1 MAADKNIEKLITVD
15 GPSGVGKGTIC
26 LLLSH
31 QLNWPVLDSG
41 ALYRL
46 TACAAMQDATAED
59 DHETLEKTA
68 IELDVRFE
76 SGIDGLRYFLRNED
90 VSDKIREE
98 ATGNMAS
105 KVAAVEG
112 VRAALLEK
120 QRSLANQAGL
130 IADGRDMGT
139 VVFPNA
145 PLKIYLTASAE
156 ERAER
161 RFKQL
166 KDKGVDVNI
175 RDLVADLTARDER
188 DSNRK
193 VAPLKPAEDAVII
206 DTTELS
212 VAEVEAQVLQ
222 LARQLFEL
230 SSD

>member
-1 MAADKNIEKLITVD
+1 MTDEKIITVD

-31 QLNWPVLDSG
+31 KLGWPVLDSG

-46 TACAAMQDATAED
+46 TACAVMQDAIAED
-59 DHETLEKTA
+59 DADALERTA
-68 IELDVRFE
+68 RELDIRFE
-76 SGIDGLRYFLRNED
+76 SGAEGLRYLLRGED
-90 VSDKIREE
+90 VSQKIREE
-98 ATGNMAS
+98 NVGNMAS

-112 VRAALLEK
+112 VRSALLEK
-120 QRSLANQAGL
+120 QRSFANADGL

-139 VVFPNA
+139 VVFPQA

-166 KDKGVDVNI
+166 KDKGIDVNI

-193 VAPLKPAEDAVII
+193 VAPLKPADDAVII
-206 DTTELS
+206 DTTTLS
-212 VAEVEAQVLQ
+212 IAEVENAVLELAQQ
-222 LARQLFEL
+222 RFN
-230 SSD
+230 

>member
-1 MAADKNIEKLITVD
+1 MSQTISIDKLITVD

-31 QLNWPVLDSG
+31 QLNWSILDSG

-46 TACAAMQDATAED
+46 TACAAMSDGTQED

-76 SGIDGLRYFLRNED
+76 SGDNGLRYFLRNED
-90 VSDKIREE
+90 VSEKIREE

-105 KVAAVEG
+105 KVATVEG
-112 VRAALLEK
+112 VRAALLDK
-120 QRSLANQAGL
+120 QRSLATDAGL

-139 VVFPNA
+139 VVFPDA

-166 KDKGVDVNI
+166 KDKGIDVNI

-188 DSNRK
+188 DTNRK
-193 VAPLKPAEDAVII
+193 VAPLKPAEDAVVI

-212 VAEVEAQVLQ
+212 VAEVEAKVLQ
-222 LARQLFEL
+222 LAEKCFK
-230 SSD
+230 

>member
-1 MAADKNIEKLITVD
+1 MTKNVPLEKLITVD

-26 LLLSH
+26 LLLSR
-31 QLNWPVLDSG
+31 QLNWPILDSG

-46 TACAAMQDATAED
+46 TACAAMSDGTSED
-59 DHETLEKTA
+59 DHVALEKTA

-76 SGIDGLRYFLRNED
+76 STDDGLRYFLRNED
-90 VSDKIREE
+90 VSERIREE
-98 ATGNMAS
+98 ASGNMAS

-120 QRSLANQAGL
+120 QRSLATENGL

-139 VVFPNA
+139 VVFPDA

-166 KDKGVDVNI
+166 KDKGIDVNI

-193 VAPLKPAEDAVII
+193 VAPLKPADDAVVI
-206 DTTELS
+206 DTTDLS

-222 LARQLFEL
+222 LAQQRF
-230 SSD
+230 S

>member
-1 MAADKNIEKLITVD
+1 MTVEKSKQKIITVD

-31 QLNWPVLDSG
+31 QLGWPVLDSG

-46 TACAAMQDATAED
+46 TATAAMNDGISED
-59 DHETLEKTA
+59 NHLALEKIA
-68 IELDVRFE
+68 VELDVRFE
-76 SGIDGLRYFLRNED
+76 STANGLRYLLRNED
-90 VSDKIREE
+90 VSETIRQE

-112 VRAALLEK
+112 VRAALLDK
-120 QRSLANQAGL
+120 QRSLATTDGL

-139 VVFPNA
+139 VVFPDA

-161 RFKQL
+161 RYKQL
-166 KDKGVDVNI
+166 KDKGIDVNI

-206 DTTELS
+206 DTTDLS
-212 VAEVEAQVLQ
+212 VAEVEARVLQ
-222 LARQLFEL
+222 LAQQLF
-230 SSD
+230 S

>member
-1 MAADKNIEKLITVD
+1 MSEHKTVEKLITVD

-31 QLNWPVLDSG
+31 KLGWPVLDSG

-46 TACAAMQDATAED
+46 TACAAMDDGTAED
-59 DHETLEKTA
+59 DYVGLEETALN
-68 IELDVRFE
+68 LDVRFQ
-76 SGIDGLRYFLRNED
+76 SGAEGLRYFLRDQD

-98 ATGNMAS
+98 QTGNMAS

-145 PLKIYLTASAE
+145 PLKIYLTASPE

-166 KDKGVDVNI
+166 KEKGIDVNI

-206 DTTELS
+206 DTTALS
-212 VAEVEAQVLQ
+212 VAEVEAKVLD
-222 LARQLFEL
+222 LAQRCF
-230 SSD
+230 S

>member
-1 MAADKNIEKLITVD
+1 MSVEKLITVD

-31 QLNWPVLDSG
+31 KMGWPILDSG

-46 TACAAMQDATAED
+46 TACAVMDDQTAED
-59 DHETLEKTA
+59 DHLALEKTA
-68 IELDVRFE
+68 VDLDVRFE
-76 SGIDGLRYFLRNED
+76 SGADGLRYFLRNED
-90 VSDKIREE
+90 VSERIREE

-105 KVAAVEG
+105 KVATVEG
-112 VRAALLEK
+112 VRSALLDK
-120 QRSLANQAGL
+120 QRSLADSAGL

-166 KDKGVDVNI
+166 KDKGIDVNI

-193 VAPLKPAEDAVII
+193 VAPLKPAEDAVVI
-206 DTTELS
+206 DTTDLS
-212 VAEVEAQVLQ
+212 VAEVEAKVLD
-222 LARQLFEL
+222 LAKQAF
-230 SSD
+230 S

>member
-1 MAADKNIEKLITVD
+1 MSVEKLITVD

-31 QLNWPVLDSG
+31 KLDWPVLDSG

-46 TACAAMQDATAED
+46 TACAAMNDGTSED
-59 DHETLEKTA
+59 DHAALEKTA
-68 IELDVRFE
+68 VELDVSFE
-76 SGIDGLRYFLRNED
+76 SGNDGLRYLLRGED
-90 VSDKIREE
+90 VSERIREE

-105 KVAAVEG
+105 KVATVEG

-120 QRSLANQAGL
+120 QRSLANEGGL

-139 VVFPNA
+139 VVFPDA

-166 KDKGVDVNI
+166 KEKGIDVNI

-188 DSNRK
+188 DTNRK
-193 VAPLKPAEDAVII
+193 VAPLKPAEDAVVI

-222 LARQLFEL
+222 LAQQLF
-230 SSD
+230 S

>member
-1 MAADKNIEKLITVD
+1 MSKTNSIDKLITVD

-31 QLNWPVLDSG
+31 QLNWPILDSG

-46 TACAAMQDATAED
+46 TACAAMSDGTQES

-68 IELDVRFE
+68 IELDVRFD
-76 SGIDGLRYFLRNED
+76 SGDDGLRYFLRNED

-98 ATGNMAS
+98 VTGNMAS

-112 VRAALLEK
+112 VRTALLEK
-120 QRSLANQAGL
+120 QRSLATDAGL

-139 VVFPNA
+139 VVFPDA
-145 PLKIYLTASAE
+145 ALKIYLTASAE

-166 KDKGVDVNI
+166 KDKGINVNI
-175 RDLVADLTARDER
+175 RDLIADLTARDER
-188 DSNRK
+188 DTNRK
-193 VAPLKPAEDAVII
+193 VAPLKPADDAVII
-206 DTTELS
+206 DTTDLS
-212 VAEVEAQVLQ
+212 VAEVEAKVLQ
-222 LARQLFEL
+222 LAEKCFK
-230 SSD
+230 

>member
-1 MAADKNIEKLITVD
+1 MSEKLITVD

-31 QLNWPVLDSG
+31 KLGWPILDSG

-46 TACAAMQDATAED
+46 TACAAMHDAIS
-59 DHETLEKTA
+59 ETDEAALEKA
-68 IELDVRFE
+68 ALELDVRFE
-76 SGIDGLRYFLRNED
+76 STEQGLRYLLRGED
-90 VSDKIREE
+90 VSEKIREE

-105 KVAAVEG
+105 KVAAVPG

-120 QRSLANQAGL
+120 QRSMADSTGL

-139 VVFPNA
+139 VVFPQA

-161 RFKQL
+161 RYKQL
-166 KDKGVDVNI
+166 KDKGIDVNI

-206 DTTELS
+206 DTTDLS
-212 VAEVEAQVLQ
+212 VAEVEAKVLD
-222 LARQLFEL
+222 LAQNCF
-230 SSD
+230 S

>member
-1 MAADKNIEKLITVD
+1 MSVEKLITVD

-31 QLNWPVLDSG
+31 KMGWPILDSG

-46 TACAAMQDATAED
+46 TACAVMDDKTAED
-59 DHETLEKTA
+59 DHATLEKTA

-76 SGIDGLRYFLRNED
+76 SGDEGLRYFLRNED
-90 VSDKIREE
+90 VSEKIREE

-120 QRSLANQAGL
+120 QRSLANEAGL

-161 RFKQL
+161 RYKQL
-166 KDKGVDVNI
+166 KDKGIDVNI

-206 DTTELS
+206 DTTDLS
-212 VAEVEAQVLQ
+212 VAEVEAKVLD
-222 LARQLFEL
+222 LAQSCF
-230 SSD
+230 S

>member
-1 MAADKNIEKLITVD
+1 MSVEKLITVD

-31 QLNWPVLDSG
+31 KMGWPILDSG

-46 TACAAMQDATAED
+46 TACAAMDDNTAED
-59 DHETLEKTA
+59 DHATLEKTA
-68 IELDVRFE
+68 IELNVRFE
-76 SGIDGLRYFLRNED
+76 STDKGLRYFLRDED
-90 VSDKIREE
+90 VSERIREE

-120 QRSLANQAGL
+120 QRSLANAAGL

-139 VVFPNA
+139 VVFPHA

-166 KDKGVDVNI
+166 KDKGIDVNI

-188 DSNRK
+188 DTNRK
-193 VAPLKPAEDAVII
+193 VAPLKPAEDAVVI
-206 DTTELS
+206 DTTDLS
-212 VAEVEAQVLQ
+212 VAEVEAQVLD
-222 LARQLFEL
+222 LAKQRF
-230 SSD
+230 S

>member
-1 MAADKNIEKLITVD
+1 MSEKLITVD

-31 QLNWPVLDSG
+31 KLGWPILDSG

-46 TACAAMQDATAED
+46 TACAVMDDAISESDEAA
-59 DHETLEKTA
+59 LEKA
-68 IELDVRFE
+68 AVELDVRFE
-76 SGIDGLRYFLRNED
+76 STEQGLRYMLRGED
-90 VSDKIREE
+90 VSEKIREE

-105 KVAAVEG
+105 KVAAVPG

-120 QRSLANQAGL
+120 QRSMADAAGL

-139 VVFPNA
+139 VVFPQA

-161 RFKQL
+161 RYKQL
-166 KDKGVDVNI
+166 KDKGIDVNI

-206 DTTELS
+206 DTTDLS
-212 VAEVEAQVLQ
+212 VAEVEAKVLD
-222 LARQLFEL
+222 LAQNCF
-230 SSD
+230 S

>member
-1 MAADKNIEKLITVD
+1 MTIAKSVDKLITVD

-31 QLNWPVLDSG
+31 QLGWPVLDSG

-46 TACAAMQDATAED
+46 TACAAMNDGISEH
-59 DHETLEKTA
+59 DHEALEKIA
-68 IELDVRFE
+68 IALDVRFE
-76 SGIDGLRYFLRNED
+76 SGADGLRYFLRNED
-90 VSDKIREE
+90 VSEKIREE

-120 QRSLANQAGL
+120 QRSLANEAGL

-166 KDKGVDVNI
+166 KDKGIDVNI

-193 VAPLKPAEDAVII
+193 VAPLKPAEDAVVI

-212 VAEVEAQVLQ
+212 VAEVEAKVLQ
-222 LARQLFEL
+222 LAQQCF
-230 SSD
+230 S

>member
-1 MAADKNIEKLITVD
+1 MTISESKVITVD

-31 QLNWPVLDSG
+31 KLGWPVLDSG

-46 TACAAMQDATAED
+46 TACAAMADGIAEGD
-59 DHETLEKTA
+59 ELALEKA
-68 IELDVRFE
+68 ARELDVRFE
-76 SGIDGLRYFLRNED
+76 STENGLRYLLRGED
-90 VSDKIREE
+90 VSEKIREE

-112 VRAALLEK
+112 VRSALLQK
-120 QRSLANQAGL
+120 QRSFAGNGGL

-139 VVFPNA
+139 VVFPDA

-161 RFKQL
+161 RYKQL
-166 KDKGVDVNI
+166 KDKGIDVNI

-212 VAEVEAQVLQ
+212 IAEVETQVLQ
-222 LARQLFEL
+222 LAEQRF
-230 SSD
+230 S

>member
-1 MAADKNIEKLITVD
+1 MSKNISIEKLITVD

-31 QLNWPVLDSG
+31 KMGWPILDSG

-46 TACAAMQDATAED
+46 MACAAMDDDTAED
-59 DHETLEKTA
+59 DHATLEKTA

-76 SGIDGLRYFLRNED
+76 SCDDGLRYFLRDED
-90 VSDKIREE
+90 VSERIREE

-105 KVAAVEG
+105 KVATVEG

-120 QRSLANQAGL
+120 QRSLANEGGL

-139 VVFPNA
+139 VVFPDA

-166 KDKGVDVNI
+166 KDKGIDVNI

-188 DSNRK
+188 DTNRK
-193 VAPLKPAEDAVII
+193 VAPLKPAEDAVVI

-212 VAEVEAQVLQ
+212 VAEVEAKVLQ
-222 LARQLFEL
+222 LAEKCFK
-230 SSD
+230 

>member
-1 MAADKNIEKLITVD
+1 MSVDKLITVD

-31 QLNWPVLDSG
+31 KLGWPILDSG

-46 TACAAMQDATAED
+46 TACAAMDDEISED
-59 DHETLEKTA
+59 DHAGLEKAA

-76 SGIDGLRYFLRNED
+76 STQDGLLYFLRDDD
-90 VSDKIREE
+90 VSERIREE

-105 KVAAVEG
+105 KVATVEG
-112 VRAALLEK
+112 VRSALLDK

-139 VVFPNA
+139 VVFPAA

-161 RFKQL
+161 RFNQL
-166 KDKGVDVNI
+166 KDKGIDVNI
-175 RDLVADLTARDER
+175 RDLVADLMARDER

-212 VAEVEAQVLQ
+212 VAEVEAKVFQ
-222 LARQLFEL
+222 LAQQLF
-230 SSD
+230 S

>member
-1 MAADKNIEKLITVD
+1 MTKIITVD

-31 QLNWPVLDSG
+31 KLGWPVLDSG

-46 TACAAMQDATAED
+46 TACAAMDDGIAED
-59 DHETLEKTA
+59 DLSGLEKTA
-68 IELDVRFE
+68 RELDIRFE
-76 SGIDGLRYFLRNED
+76 SGADGLRYLLRGED
-90 VSDKIREE
+90 VSLKIREE
-98 ATGNMAS
+98 ASGNMAS
-105 KVAAVEG
+105 KVATVEG
-112 VRAALLEK
+112 VRSALLDK
-120 QRSLANQAGL
+120 QRSFAHGEGL

-139 VVFPNA
+139 VVFPDA

-193 VAPLKPAEDAVII
+193 IAPLKPADDAVII
-206 DTTELS
+206 DTTKLS
-212 VAEVEAQVLQ
+212 IAEVENTVLQ
-222 LARQLFEL
+222 LAEQRFK
-230 SSD
+230 

>member
-1 MAADKNIEKLITVD
+1 MSEKLITVD

-31 QLNWPVLDSG
+31 KMGWPILDSG

-46 TACAAMQDATAED
+46 TACAVMQDAIS
-59 DHETLEKTA
+59 ETDEAALEKA
-68 IELDVRFE
+68 AVELDVRFE
-76 SGIDGLRYFLRNED
+76 STEQGLRYLLRGED
-90 VSDKIREE
+90 VSEKIRQE

-105 KVAAVEG
+105 KVAAVPG

-120 QRSLANQAGL
+120 QRSMANAAGL

-139 VVFPNA
+139 VVFPQA

-161 RFKQL
+161 RYKQL
-166 KDKGVDVNI
+166 KDKGIDVNI

-206 DTTELS
+206 DTTDLS
-212 VAEVEAQVLQ
+212 VAEVEAKVLD
-222 LARQLFEL
+222 LAQNCF
-230 SSD
+230 S